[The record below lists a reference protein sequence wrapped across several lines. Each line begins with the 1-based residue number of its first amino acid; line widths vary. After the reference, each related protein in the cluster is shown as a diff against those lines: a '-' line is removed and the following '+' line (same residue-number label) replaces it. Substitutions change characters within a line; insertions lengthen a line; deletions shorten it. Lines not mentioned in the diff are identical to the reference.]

1 MSNPRKQLLLLVPDA
16 DKIAIAYGI
25 DQVRAKRIQARFI
38 TLFELFGDL
47 ITEQDELIEGQAKT
61 ARLVDRQARQAQDA
75 GKIRREALR
84 FLSGDP
90 VPVEHVLSMIF
101 SDFWRSEFLKL
112 NSDIKTALFAELS
125 IAIESLDTEDKA
137 KDD

>member
-1 MSNPRKQLLLLVPDA
+1 MTKPRNQLLLLVPDA
-16 DKIAIAYGI
+16 DKIAIAYGV

-61 ARLVDRQARQAQDA
+61 AKLVDKQTRQAQDA
-75 GKIRREALR
+75 GKIREDTLR

-90 VPVEHVLSMIF
+90 IPVEQVLKMVF
-101 SDFWRSEFLKL
+101 TDFWRTEFIKL
-112 NSDIKTALFAELS
+112 EYEIKIELFASLS
-125 IAIESLDTEDKA
+125 KAIISLEQPEKE
-137 KDD
+137 KDE

>member
-1 MSNPRKQLLLLVPDA
+1 MAKPRNQLLLLVPDA
-16 DKIAIAYGI
+16 DKIAIAYGV

-61 ARLVDRQARQAQDA
+61 AKLVDKQTRQAQDA
-75 GKIRREALR
+75 GKIREDTLR

-90 VPVEHVLSMIF
+90 IPVEQVLKMVF
-101 SDFWRSEFLKL
+101 TDFWRTEFIKL
-112 NSDIKTALFAELS
+112 EYEIKIELFASLS
-125 IAIESLDTEDKA
+125 KAIISLEQPEKE
-137 KDD
+137 KDE